1 MSHWVSAHSRAS
13 TRAISTKTA
22 SRVSTITPKVLSDR
36 KRRGA
41 EAGIVKVLIPA
52 ERDKD
57 CRHKGCHLPDKADDK
72 VGGNA
77 DEQPLLGKLRG
88 KGTGQIC
95 VQQCARDKGQYNQK
109 HCRPD
114 GDILGSD
121 AAEIRCKPAATD
133 RVGSQHAAKC
143 KNTMPNS
150 VHTVPQMTLAAMCC
164 QMGTGR
170 ASIKYP
176 RSPNRR

>member
-13 TRAISTKTA
+13 TKAISAKMA
-22 SRVSTITPKVLSDR
+22 NKVSTITPKVLSGPKND
-36 KRRGA
+36 A
-41 EAGIVKVLIPA
+41 ALEAGIVKVIPA

-57 CRHKGCHLPDKADDK
+57 CRHKGRHLPDKADDK

-109 HCRPD
+109 ALQTRWRH
-114 GDILGSD
+114 
-121 AAEIRCKPAATD
+121 
-133 RVGSQHAAKC
+133 
-143 KNTMPNS
+143 
-150 VHTVPQMTLAAMCC
+150 
-164 QMGTGR
+164 
-170 ASIKYP
+170 P
-176 RSPNRR
+176 RQ